1 MATVARARAL
11 EKGAARYNFCMTC
24 PKCGAENAEGVQF
37 CTTCHATL
45 VFKCPKCEH
54 TQNHGG
60 VCDACGLNLNLFWAT
75 YLEAKREEDDKIA
88 HDKTMAAI
96 HNAAAIATAPIAA
109 ARNASQFFLF
119 SLFEQLLGRLFGRFS
134 SR

>member
-1 MATVARARAL
+1 MATAARARTREESAT
-11 EKGAARYNFCMTC
+11 RYNFCMTC

-75 YLEAKREEDDKIA
+75 YLETKREEDDKIA

-96 HNAAAIATAPIAA
+96 HNVAAVATAPIGGGRSLA
-109 ARNASQFFLF
+109 QFFLVP
-119 SLFEQLLGRLFGRFS
+119 LLERLFARFR